1 MNMTSRCTVYLFVLG
16 VGFLFPERHQE
27 RYPTRIHQP
36 AQPAQPE
43 RKEDQRDGWR
53 RGEPWRSSVGWDLR
67 GGAQISSME
76 CHQCYNKKFPGGVD
90 SKRLEHLF
98 RWVWM
103 LEILTSEAS
112 AGPLS
117 WKIAGKVL
125 VNLGGWFTMVTM
137 RTPISNK
144 QIFVGQLFRFQ
155 TKILHH
161 SCTQSTSH
169 ILKPPL
175 LPPPFRGR
183 KWVPVPGIILC
194 SHPQYQLL
202 CHRCHARY
210 TLPRL
215 CGCGECRLASGMDG
229 TLVKFWWHGVTMG
242 LGRKTRC
249 PNLVLGD
256 FSCRKIGFLA

>member
-1 MNMTSRCTVYLFVLG
+1 MTSRCTVYLFRLG
-16 VGFLFPERHQE
+16 GWVSFSRKASGKVSYEDP
-27 RYPTRIHQP
+27 P
-36 AQPAQPE
+36 ASSINPA
-43 RKEDQRDGWR
+43 RKERRSARWMMAWWAVAKLCGMRSPRRRTNNPWSVTNATTKNSKGGWIPRDWNIFL
-53 RGEPWRSSVGWDLR
+53 D
-67 GGAQISSME
+67 
-76 CHQCYNKKFPGGVD
+76 
-90 SKRLEHLF
+90 
-98 RWVWM
+98 
-103 LEILTSEAS
+103 EILTSEAS

-137 RTPISNK
+137 STPTSNK

-161 SCTQSTSH
+161 SYTQSTSH
-169 ILKPPL
+169 IVKPPL

-215 CGCGECRLASGMDG
+215 CRCGECRLASGMDG
-229 TLVKFWWHGVTMG
+229 TLVKFWWHGVMMG
-242 LGRKTRC
+242 LI
-249 PNLVLGD
+249 
-256 FSCRKIGFLA
+256 SFLA